1 MGGWFAKRGSS
12 RGRWRPPPSFFKS
25 LPVRDLSKKGIVMV
39 EEVRIYD
46 ADGNLKRVIS
56 AAKATKMF
64 SDSVTKPPVYKYRP
78 KKLIKPPTPPE
89 NVY

>member
-1 MGGWFAKRGSS
+1 
-12 RGRWRPPPSFFKS
+12 
-25 LPVRDLSKKGIVMV
+25 MV

-46 ADGNLKRVIS
+46 ANGKLKRVIS

-64 SDSVTKPPVYKYRP
+64 SDRILNPKYYRYGR
-78 KKLIKPPTPPE
+78 LRKPPTPPE